1 MEKPKFIKKQ
11 IFYDSRGSFSPLS
24 LTVENKKW
32 IQSNI
37 SVNPKKFTLRGLHF
51 QKSIFDQ
58 AKLVKVIT
66 GKVLDFVVDLR
77 PLSAYNG
84 EITFF
89 EMSEGDEVIVPRG
102 FAHGFIT
109 LEENSIVQYLV
120 DNEYQPNSEGVKVW
134 TNYPEILE
142 KIISLDNEFD
152 VSKITIAEKDLI
164 EK

>member
-1 MEKPKFIKKQ
+1 
-11 IFYDSRGSFSPLS
+11 
-24 LTVENKKW
+24 
-32 IQSNI
+32 
-37 SVNPKKFTLRGLHF
+37 
-51 QKSIFDQ
+51 
-58 AKLVKVIT
+58 
-66 GKVLDFVVDLR
+66 
-77 PLSAYNG
+77 
-84 EITFF
+84 
-89 EMSEGDEVIVPRG
+89 MSEGDEVIVPRG

-109 LEENSIVQYLV
+109 LEENSTVQYLV